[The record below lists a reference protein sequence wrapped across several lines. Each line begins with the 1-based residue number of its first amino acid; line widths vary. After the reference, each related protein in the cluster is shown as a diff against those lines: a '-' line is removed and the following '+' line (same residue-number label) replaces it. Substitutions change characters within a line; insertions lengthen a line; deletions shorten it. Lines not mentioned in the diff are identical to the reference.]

1 MHYSSNNPKKIKKKS
16 FSRQSQLHIKYTSD
30 KRKIKIMKNAAS
42 SRACTSEREIDER
55 SNGGYLKA
63 AMKDRALPV
72 SAKPYC
78 TGLSV
83 FIAFK

>member
-1 MHYSSNNPKKIKKKS
+1 
-16 FSRQSQLHIKYTSD
+16 
-30 KRKIKIMKNAAS
+30 MKNAAS
-42 SRACTSEREIDER
+42 SRACTSEREMDER

-83 FIAFK
+83 FIALK